1 MRPLSPLV
9 YFKSNKKSVLP
20 IFISIAVGVFLVY
33 FYALLS
39 ATFVKMENVSTFD
52 VMKKYNVA
60 YASDNKPLP
69 DTFINKVKK
78 TGSNGVIAVQMNL
91 SGLPYFRGGLGN
103 AVMLAFNIFDDDTQ
117 RLLQTYGVRL
127 VAGSLPRNN
136 RHEIL
141 VPREYALYN
150 HLAVGD
156 FIGSEVSDSY
166 QFLGKY
172 RICGLTE
179 GQVFFSV
186 ACQPGDESK
195 EQVMKRGVL
204 YPVDHLSAATQKN
217 LLSNLPANVSYK
229 SYDSYKQSLAMTMTA
244 MQSVTYFL
252 TGIIIIILCIALG
265 NINAILFANRSD
277 EFTIFNAIGYTR
289 GNLSR
294 KLCKENFYI
303 CLTGYL
309 VGIGF
314 TEFAAW
320 LFNSAA
326 LHAQGEE
333 ISLLSLSG
341 MVAAIAMP
349 IFVSIFSL
357 LPCLLHNLTK
367 NREISF

>member
-9 YFKSNKKSVLP
+9 YFKSNTKSVLP
-20 IFISIAVGVFLVY
+20 IFISIAVGVILVY

-39 ATFVKMENVSTFD
+39 ATFAKMENVATFD
-52 VMKKYNVA
+52 VMNKHNAA
-60 YASDNKPLP
+60 YTSDNKPLP
-69 DTFINKVKK
+69 GSFYKKVKK
-78 TGSNGVIAVQMNL
+78 TGGKGMIAVKMNL

-103 AVMLAFNIFDDDTQ
+103 AVMLTFNIFDDDTQ
-117 RLLQTYGVRL
+117 RLLQTYGIRL
-127 VAGSLPRNN
+127 VAGNLPRNN

-179 GQVFFSV
+179 GQVFFAV
-186 ACQPGDESK
+186 ACQPGVETR
-195 EQVMKRGVL
+195 EQIMERGAL
-204 YPVDHLSAATQKN
+204 YPVDHLSAITQKN

-229 SYDSYKQSLAMTMTA
+229 SYDSYKQSLAMIMTA

-277 EFTIFNAIGYTR
+277 ELTIFNAIGYTK
-289 GNLSR
+289 GSLSR
-294 KLCKENFYI
+294 KLWKENI
-303 CLTGYL
+303 NVCLIGYL

-314 TEFAAW
+314 TEFVAW
-320 LFNSAA
+320 LLNSAV

-341 MVAAIAMP
+341 MVAAIVMP

-367 NREISF
+367 NREISI